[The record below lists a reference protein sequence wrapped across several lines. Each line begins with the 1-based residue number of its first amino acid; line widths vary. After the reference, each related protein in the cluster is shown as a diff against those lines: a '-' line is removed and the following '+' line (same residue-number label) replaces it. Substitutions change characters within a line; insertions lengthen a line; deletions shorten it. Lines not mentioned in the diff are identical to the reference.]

1 MRRHALLK
9 EKPAGRR
16 VGYRNRQKRATRENP
31 LAPLEKTAKARP
43 ARREKIAYS
52 SDDASGVAASRPPL
66 LSRTR
71 CVSKLWSRTV
81 YFRYGFGTVKTRLS
95 LHRRRFR
102 QGVPLRRSTLEP
114 VSFSTVVS
122 PYVLAGFATVGGS
135 SPATVEQRKASRF
148 AVPGSY
154 QVRTRF
160 VLGSW

>member
-1 MRRHALLK
+1 MRGHALLRK
-9 EKPAGRR
+9 ARWQESGLSKPE
-16 VGYRNRQKRATRENP
+16 KRATRENP

-102 QGVPLRRSTLEP
+102 QEVPLGMSTLEP
-114 VSFSTVVS
+114 VSFSTLLS
-122 PYVLAGFATVGGS
+122 P
-135 SPATVEQRKASRF
+135 
-148 AVPGSY
+148 
-154 QVRTRF
+154 
-160 VLGSW
+160 